1 MNTIIFDPPFSKDT
15 FISSNKVFWNYS
27 WKENKKSIK
36 KLLIFSAV
44 LLSFGILVRVNNE
57 LYNPFTLAGVFL
69 IGLAALIGLLMFFS
83 WRKHDRM
90 IKEVADE
97 YKKMNS
103 KYIFEVSENSL
114 KFLDFQTQLEL
125 KWSAFKHYTI
135 YREHIIIIP
144 KYYVVGAFLF
154 DKNNKFESEKCE
166 QVLEIL
172 KDKLKYVES

>member
-1 MNTIIFDPPFSKDT
+1 MNTIIFDSLFSKDT
-15 FISSNKVFWNYS
+15 FIGSNKIFWNYS
-27 WKENKKSIK
+27 WRENKKSIK

-83 WRKHDRM
+83 WKKHDKM
-90 IKEVADE
+90 IKKVADE

-103 KYIFEVSENSL
+103 KYIFEVSEDSL

-135 YREHIIIIP
+135 YKGYIIVVP
-144 KYYVVGAFLF
+144 KYYVAGAFLF
-154 DKNNKFESEKCE
+154 DKNNKLESEKCE
-166 QVLEIL
+166 QVLQIL
-172 KDKLKYVES
+172 KDKLKYEES